1 MTEIRAKWTRD
12 EVILALDLLLNSE
25 DKNFSMNDER
35 IIELSELLNRLPVIP
50 LKNRNKYF
58 RNTAGVRRQILT
70 FYYSLNKKQKASHVG
85 IEFYNVHKD
94 YGKDKMGLKKTADAI
109 KRCMNLVDEIE
120 FADKSEMEGFREGAL
135 LAHLHRYFERS
146 HGRPP
151 KNKKLKTCCS
161 ICGLKAEHIYTLRD
175 GFLQFH
181 LLVPP
186 EDFREGMIFK
196 ESDFIQVC
204 PNCHRVLHLKR
215 PWVTRDNVFSI
226 LKKY

>member
-35 IIELSELLNRLPVIP
+35 IIELSELLSKLPIIP

-70 FYYSLNKKQKASHVG
+70 FYYSLKKKQKASHVG
-85 IEFYNVHKD
+85 IEFYNAYID
-94 YGKDKMGLKKTADAI
+94 YKKDKMNLNKTADAI
-109 KRCMNLVDEIE
+109 KRCMHLADEIK

-146 HGRPP
+146 HSRHSKG
-151 KNKKLKTCCS
+151 KKSGSCCS
-161 ICGLKAEHIYTLRD
+161 ICGLKAEHIYTLCD

-181 LLVPP
+181 LLIPP
-186 EDFREGMIFK
+186 EEYREGMVFTG
-196 ESDFIQVC
+196 SDFMEVC
-204 PNCHRVLHLKR
+204 PNCHRVLHQKR
-215 PWVTRDNVFSI
+215 PWVTRDNAFSI
-226 LKKY
+226 LKTY